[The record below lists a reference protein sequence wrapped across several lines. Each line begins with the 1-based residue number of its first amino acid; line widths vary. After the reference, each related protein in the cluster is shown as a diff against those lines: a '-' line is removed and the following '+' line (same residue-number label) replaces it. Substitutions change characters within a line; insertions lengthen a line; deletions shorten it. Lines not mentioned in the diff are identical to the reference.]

1 MNGRIQ
7 KLAKQAGE
15 YVNSVYTPP
24 VRSKTP
30 GKIWEDGHIG
40 WHTQFNEKLAELIVA
55 ECINREELLG
65 AIARG
70 WCSEKNSHKTMDP
83 DLALAIFD
91 EVERQI
97 KQQFGVE
104 E

>member
-1 MNGRIQ
+1 MKKIPMLEKFAAQ
-7 KLAKQAGE
+7 SLVESDGE
-15 YVNSVYTPP
+15 LVF
-24 VRSKTP
+24 SK
-30 GKIWEDGHIG
+30 
-40 WHTQFNEKLAELIVA
+40 EKFAELIVR

-91 EVERQI
+91 EVEQQI
-97 KQQFGVE
+97 KQRFGVE
-104 E
+104 

>member
-1 MNGRIQ
+1 MKKIPMLEKFAAQSLVEYNGELIF
-7 KLAKQAGE
+7 
-15 YVNSVYTPP
+15 
-24 VRSKTP
+24 SK
-30 GKIWEDGHIG
+30 
-40 WHTQFNEKLAELIVA
+40 EKFAELIVA

-97 KQQFGVE
+97 RQQFGVE
-104 E
+104 

>member
-1 MNGRIQ
+1 MNPT
-7 KLAKQAGE
+7 LAQLAHKAGIT
-15 YVNSVYTPP
+15 VNAES
-24 VRSKTP
+24 
-30 GKIWEDGHIG
+30 
-40 WHTQFNEKLAELIVA
+40 EKFAELIVRQ
-55 ECINREELLG
+55 CINREELLG

-104 E
+104 

>member
-1 MNGRIQ
+1 MNERIKQLATEARLLTGWPVGEIEYQ
-7 KLAKQAGE
+7 K
-15 YVNSVYTPP
+15 
-24 VRSKTP
+24 
-30 GKIWEDGHIG
+30 
-40 WHTQFNEKLAELIVA
+40 FAELIVK
-55 ECINREELLG
+55 ECINREQLLG

-91 EVERQI
+91 EVEQQI
-97 KQQFGVE
+97 KQQFVVE

>member
-1 MNGRIQ
+1 MNERIKELWEQ
-7 KLAKQAGE
+7 AAKTTQGD
-15 YVNSVYTPP
+15 S
-24 VRSKTP
+24 
-30 GKIWEDGHIG
+30 WEEQ
-40 WHTQFNEKLAELIVA
+40 TKFMERFAELIVR
-55 ECINREELLG
+55 ECVNREELLG

>member
-1 MNGRIQ
+1 MNEQIQ
-7 KLAKQAGE
+7 NLKD
-15 YVNSVYTPP
+15 
-24 VRSKTP
+24 
-30 GKIWEDGHIG
+30 KIWTEEYWTNPNTD
-40 WHTQFNEKLAELIVA
+40 KLLPAQLNKFAELIVR

-104 E
+104 

>member
-1 MNGRIQ
+1 MNERIQ
-7 KLAKQAGE
+7 KLALQAGE

-30 GKIWEDGHIG
+30 GKIWEDGHID
-40 WHTQFNEKLAELIVA
+40 WHPQFNEKFAELIVK

-83 DLALAIFD
+83 DLAVAIFD

-97 KQQFGVE
+97 KQHFGVE